1 MTVRF
6 TSARFVGRERE
17 LARLAVALDQASGGR
32 STTLLVGGSGGLGA
46 SRLLSET
53 ERRLA
58 SLPGSFTVIR
68 GRPTAAQAADPY
80 APIVAGLEPIL
91 GAIPDS
97 ELASVLGPGATD
109 LVCLFPALAPRLER
123 LGLTSGRPAITIP
136 ERRQARLM
144 ERLLGVFAA
153 LGERRPVLLVVEDLH
168 RADAASRD
176 LVTFL
181 ARISRPYRLALVA
194 TFQLDEV
201 TRGHPL
207 HGDVAAMADTPRPPE
222 RIDLLPFGRDELA
235 DLIEGIEGERPS
247 ASVLLLV
254 AERSHGSPLVAEE
267 LLAARREEGGALV
280 SRSLRELV
288 IGRVGRRSPECRR
301 ALRLLA
307 AVDGP
312 VTRAQLA
319 TIVEVL
325 ESSATRSAPRST
337 SLPRRAD
344 GELEADVAAGLAEAV
359 EHGWLIVEEDG
370 AGVET
375 IRFRNELISRA
386 VADDLLPVQ
395 RRRHV
400 AAVATA
406 FRDAP
411 AAAARAWI
419 AAYDVGRA
427 RAASLLAA
435 EQAEAVEAAQDALQH
450 LELALELADPVGGA
464 VDTNGA
470 SAELPALQARAA
482 EAAYV
487 AGRPLLAAAFA
498 ESAIARLDE
507 RRERV
512 RLGLLNERLGR
523 YRRAA
528 GDPDGALLAHRR
540 AVELM
545 PREPIRE
552 RALAL
557 ASLAQVKMLEGTFSE
572 AEPFAE
578 KAIEV
583 ARAVGAAARD
593 TEAHALMTLGVT
605 RAWGDDPESALELL
619 HRARAIS
626 GELGL
631 LDEYFRATANL
642 TTVLDLLGRRAEAV
656 DIAYE
661 GIAEAARTGLEA
673 VYGNFLGGNA
683 ADSLFQLGR
692 WTECRDMSLR
702 ALEWAPGGV
711 SFVNAVVNLAIV
723 EIESDGGEQAGHL
736 LGQVLLEVE
745 AVADSQF
752 TVPVYQAAASYALW
766 HGDLPDARRAVER
779 GWAAAIATEDWVLAA
794 RMAATALEVDA
805 AIVVDGRERRDLAVL
820 AAARERSA
828 GVLARAE
835 AAVAASGVAATV
847 GTRRGADAALATAR
861 AYRARLDGH
870 DDSEAWAAV
879 AGVWAGLGDRYQAA
893 RARWRQ
899 AEALLV
905 ANVDARAGR
914 AEAKGP
920 LSEAAEIARELGARP
935 LLGELRE
942 LAGRALIRLP
952 DDAEE
957 ADVEAV
963 PVAVGA
969 GVGVG
974 VGAEEPTA
982 PRRGGGES
990 AARWSREPA
999 PSEIGGR
1006 RAGTRSRVGDVAT
1019 SDGSS
1024 GSELLRG
1031 FVGEPTPRR
1040 GDPFG
1045 LSPREREVLALIAQG
1060 RTNREIGERLFISQ
1074 KTVGVHVGNIL
1085 SKLDVS
1091 GRVEAAAVAIRLG
1104 LTDRR

>member
-1 MTVRF
+1 
-6 TSARFVGRERE
+6 
-17 LARLAVALDQASGGR
+17 
-32 STTLLVGGSGGLGA
+32 
-46 SRLLSET
+46 
-53 ERRLA
+53 
-58 SLPGSFTVIR
+58 
-68 GRPTAAQAADPY
+68 
-80 APIVAGLEPIL
+80 
-91 GAIPDS
+91 
-97 ELASVLGPGATD
+97 
-109 LVCLFPALAPRLER
+109 
-123 LGLTSGRPAITIP
+123 
-136 ERRQARLM
+136 
-144 ERLLGVFAA
+144 
-153 LGERRPVLLVVEDLH
+153 
-168 RADAASRD
+168 
-176 LVTFL
+176 
-181 ARISRPYRLALVA
+181 
-194 TFQLDEV
+194 
-201 TRGHPL
+201 
-207 HGDVAAMADTPRPPE
+207 
-222 RIDLLPFGRDELA
+222 
-235 DLIEGIEGERPS
+235 
-247 ASVLLLV
+247 
-254 AERSHGSPLVAEE
+254 
-267 LLAARREEGGALV
+267 
-280 SRSLRELV
+280 
-288 IGRVGRRSPECRR
+288 
-301 ALRLLA
+301 
-307 AVDGP
+307 
-312 VTRAQLA
+312 
-319 TIVEVL
+319 
-325 ESSATRSAPRST
+325 
-337 SLPRRAD
+337 
-344 GELEADVAAGLAEAV
+344 VAAGLAEAV
-359 EHGWLIVEEDG
+359 EHGWLVLEEDA

-386 VADDLLPVQ
+386 VAADLLPVQ

-406 FRDAP
+406 FQDAP

-427 RAASLLAA
+427 RAASLAAA
-435 EQAEAVEAAQDALQH
+435 ERAEAVEAAQDALDH
-450 LELALELADPVGGA
+450 LELALELADPVGP
-464 VDTNGA
+464 VDA
-470 SAELPALQARAA
+470 SSATAAEGLSVLQARAA
-482 EAAYV
+482 EAAFV

-545 PREPIRE
+545 PREPGRE
-552 RALAL
+552 RALVL
-557 ASLAQVKMLEGTFSE
+557 GSLAQVKMLEGTFSE
-572 AEPFAE
+572 AERFAE

-583 ARAVGAAARD
+583 ARAAGSEARD
-593 TEAHALMTLGVT
+593 TEAHALTTLGVT
-605 RAWGDDPESALELL
+605 RAWGDDPESALQLL
-619 HRARAIS
+619 HRARTIS

-683 ADSLFQLGR
+683 GDSLFQLGR
-692 WTECRDMSLR
+692 WTECRDMSVR
-702 ALEWAPGGV
+702 AMEWAPGGV

-779 GWAAAIATEDWVLAA
+779 GWAAAVGTEDWVLVA
-794 RMAATALEVDA
+794 RMAASALEVDA
-805 AIVVDGRERRDLAVL
+805 AIVADGRERRDLAVL
-820 AAARERSA
+820 ASARERSA

-835 AAVAASGVAATV
+835 AAVAASGVATTV

-861 AYRARLDGH
+861 AYRARLEGH
-870 DDSEAWAAV
+870 DDPGTWATV
-879 AGVWAGLGDRYQAA
+879 AAIWAGLGDRYQSA
-893 RARWRQ
+893 RALWRQ

-905 ANVDARAGR
+905 ANIDARAGR
-914 AEAKGP
+914 AEARGP
-920 LSEAAEIARELGARP
+920 LTEAAAIARELGARP

-952 DDAEE
+952 DAEPQ
-957 ADVEAV
+957 AAV
-963 PVAVGA
+963 VDKVP
-969 GVGVG
+969 VG
-974 VGAEEPTA
+974 VGAGAEA
-982 PRRGGGES
+982 PVAALPDAGES
-990 AARWSREPA
+990 GARWSHEPA

-1006 RAGTRSRVGDVAT
+1006 RPGTRSRVGDLGAAE
-1019 SDGSS
+1019 GAG

-1091 GRVEAAAVAIRLG
+1091 GRVEAAAVAIRLS